1 MSTTWRA
8 RRHECAW
15 PTSAK
20 RWLDAGL
27 LEDSTSRVQS
37 PSFIIVYV
45 FCLCVLCFSF
55 RFQRRSQP
63 RGKAQGRRGPAPRI
77 ARRTVREAFAK
88 RCIQEHNG
96 PRVRRARSAR
106 RSGNNFAQPY
116 ARQHSYAHRGHLHR
130 VVVPAPDPS
139 VHDEPSR
146 RSILASSLYS
156 ICPELSSSSISKH
169 FLMSDLPATKPRAT
183 IALPNS

>member
-1 MSTTWRA
+1 MAGTTA
-8 RRHECAW
+8 PECAW

-20 RWLDAGL
+20 RWLDAG
-27 LEDSTSRVQS
+27 STSRVQS
-37 PSFIIVYV
+37 LSFIIVYV

-63 RGKAQGRRGPAPRI
+63 ARRGS
-77 ARRTVREAFAK
+77 RRKLCYAK
-88 RCIQEHNG
+88 RSRSG
-96 PRVRRARSAR
+96 VSRSTTGRVRRARSAR

>member
-1 MSTTWRA
+1 MYFVSVYCVLAFDSKDVHNRAVKLKVAPARRGSRGEPYAKRSRSGVSRSTT
-8 RRHECAW
+8 
-15 PTSAK
+15 
-20 RWLDAGL
+20 G
-27 LEDSTSRVQS
+27 
-37 PSFIIVYV
+37 
-45 FCLCVLCFSF
+45 
-55 RFQRRSQP
+55 
-63 RGKAQGRRGPAPRI
+63 
-77 ARRTVREAFAK
+77 
-88 RCIQEHNG
+88 
-96 PRVRRARSAR
+96 RVRRARSAR